1 MRTARHILSA
11 LLVLGL
17 LSSGLHLTG
26 PEDANHDSR
35 VDLED
40 AILSVR
46 ELVQSAEEPLT
57 FKFTTETAIS
67 VLRSVAGIKPS
78 IRSPKDA
85 KATPSSV
92 SPYGQYLLSS
102 GNDAFHVDC
111 SSLVYEHSIYYE
123 SHSVKPPTPPPEASR
138 D

>member
-40 AILSVR
+40 AILSIR
-46 ELVQSAEEPLT
+46 DFVQSAEAPFT
-57 FKFTTETAIS
+57 FKSTAETAIS
-67 VLRSVAGIKPS
+67 VLRSVAGLKAS
-78 IRSPKDA
+78 IRPPKDA
-85 KATPSSV
+85 KAPPSSV
-92 SPYGQYLLSS
+92 SPYGQYLLPSI
-102 GNDAFHVDC
+102 NDTFHLDTSFLVD
-111 SSLVYEHSIYYE
+111 EHLFFYE
-123 SHSVKPPTPPPEASR
+123 SLSVKPPTPPPEAGR
-138 D
+138 A

>member
-17 LSSGLHLTG
+17 LSSGLHLTW

-85 KATPSSV
+85 QATPSSV
-92 SPYGQYLLSS
+92 SPYAQYLLSS
-102 GNDAFHVDC
+102 GNDAFHFDC
-111 SSLVYEHSIYYE
+111 SFLV
-123 SHSVKPPTPPPEASR
+123 
-138 D
+138 